1 MAQIGKKILYFFTAK
16 TLVIYKETR
25 FECDIDG
32 NVIFRL
38 QEMLHVRSSTV
49 HVRESSSVICD
60 FAPLEKRRHKGE
72 SRRFSSDFLIADE
85 KSESESDLRNKYR
98 YSSLV
103 WNLML
108 LYYFVD

>member
-60 FAPLEKRRHKGE
+60 FAPLEKRRHKGPE
-72 SRRFSSDFLIADE
+72 RAPRGHHGG
-85 KSESESDLRNKYR
+85 
-98 YSSLV
+98 
-103 WNLML
+103 
-108 LYYFVD
+108 VDRVGGGQQGR